1 MWKCHEPINTY
12 ILIYLYPYPY
22 RNSTCLHWCVK
33 GSVHNQ
39 QEKDFPGDEVYMTI
53 AKYLISCSRKLLD
66 QQDAQVCLCSSLFTN
81 SIHERVTNSH
91 IHTYIQALRPARCAG
106 MFVYV
111 SFHELYTWICNE
123 LIHTYIYPN
132 PTTST
137 MHSMFVRFLFGHFFE
152 PRIWLC
158 HELINTYI
166 STPPQTCR
174 LARYAGVLQ
183 CVAGWSGVLQCGA
196 VCP

>member
-81 SIHERVTNSH
+81 SIHEYVTKSY
-91 IHTYIQALRPARCAG
+91 IHTYIQISHFVFPQTPRPARCAG
-106 MFVYV
+106 TFVYV
-111 SFHELYTWICNE
+111 SFHELYTRTCNE
-123 LIHTYIYPN
+123 LTHTYIYPS
-132 PTTST
+132 PTTSK
-137 MHSMFVRFLFGHFFE
+137 MRRYVCVRLFS
-152 PRIWLC
+152 RTLY
-158 HELINTYI
+158 LNM
-166 STPPQTCR
+166 
-174 LARYAGVLQ
+174 
-183 CVAGWSGVLQCGA
+183 
-196 VCP
+196 